1 MYFCG
6 KWERRNE
13 TRRAN
18 SSKVRSTFSIYD
30 SRSVLTLL
38 LLLHSPTA
46 TVTDEE
52 EGMATAAS
60 FAPAFEGVHGQVVV
74 AASLDGE
81 LHVYHNEQPEES

>member
-18 SSKVRSTFSIYD
+18 SSKVRSTFSSFYD

-38 LLLHSPTA
+38 LRSPTA